1 MKSYIKSALAALVVA
16 AIGITWAS
24 RDGSGTYS
32 LPAGNPVVTGT
43 TIDSTWA
50 NTTLSDIGTALTNSL
65 AKDGQ
70 TVPTANLPMGGF
82 KHTNVAN
89 ATSGNQYAAAGQ
101 VQSFSTQTLTS
112 VSGTNAIV
120 GSLVPSISSYTTGMP
135 ISFVPA
141 NSNTGATTLSV
152 NGLTAR
158 AIVKRNGTALIAND
172 LVAGIPALV
181 VTSGTQFVLLN
192 PLTDMSAAQVL
203 AALLTVDGSGSGLDA
218 DLLDGQS
225 SAYYQN
231 AANLNAGSIPNA
243 RVPQAA
249 VTQHQAALSIA
260 TSQLTGNMPDARIVA
275 SNVTQHQGSLA
286 IATSQVTSGTF
297 ADARISSS
305 SVTQH
310 MDDGYA
316 RNITGKAG
324 VTKTL
329 SSSSP
334 TGGSDGD
341 VWYKY

>member
-1 MKSYIKSALAALVVA
+1 MSLTKYLAPVLLALCLTASADVTNYSTTPANNNGSPPNGAPEGMAPGAVNDTIRQIMADIALEAQRNRVKV
-16 AIGITWAS
+16 
-24 RDGSGTYS
+24 
-32 LPAGNPVVTGT
+32 LN
-43 TIDSTWA
+43 
-50 NTTLSDIGTALTNSL
+50 
-65 AKDGQ
+65 
-70 TVPTANLPMGGF
+70 
-82 KHTNVAN
+82 
-89 ATSGNQYAAAGQ
+89 
-101 VQSFSTQTLTS
+101 S
-112 VSGTNAIV
+112 VSGTNTITGVLAP
-120 GSLVPSISSYTTGMP
+120 SLTAYSTGMLVV
-135 ISFVPA
+135 FTPA
-141 NSNTGATTLSV
+141 GANTGATTLNVNSLGARSV
-152 NGLTAR
+152 
-158 AIVKRNGTALIAND
+158 VKRNGTALAAND
-172 LVAGIPALV
+172 LVAGIPAVV

-260 TSQLTGNMPDARIVA
+260 TSQLTGNMPDARIIA

-316 RNITGKAG
+316 RNITGRAG

-329 SSSSP
+329 SSSNP
-334 TGGSDGD
+334 TGGSNGD
-341 VWYKY
+341 IWYKYVP